1 MRNQVVH
8 RCSGSAVRSHCRTRP
23 QTEAHRPS
31 SANEG
36 ARTLLRGH
44 RRRSRLKPGFCLEN
58 PADGRQPPL
67 LPYGD
72 VPGRNRV
79 GHHRTG
85 REVTPALIIW
95 GHNGRRGQM
104 RRFVCTETRDSP
116 REQPLPPGA
125 GTTDNWWRL
134 SITIR
139 RLRRHSGTDR
149 LVCYADRTGSR
160 PTTAGKAPG
169 DAKGAPF
176 PSATRTGA
184 LFQRK
189 SATEH
194 GFYLGHGHFT

>member
-1 MRNQVVH
+1 
-8 RCSGSAVRSHCRTRP
+8 
-23 QTEAHRPS
+23 
-31 SANEG
+31 
-36 ARTLLRGH
+36 
-44 RRRSRLKPGFCLEN
+44 
-58 PADGRQPPL
+58 
-67 LPYGD
+67 
-72 VPGRNRV
+72 
-79 GHHRTG
+79 
-85 REVTPALIIW
+85 
-95 GHNGRRGQM
+95 M
-104 RRFVCTETRDSP
+104 RRFVCTVTRDSP

-139 RLRRHSGTDR
+139 RLRRHSGTNR
-149 LVCYADRTGSR
+149 LVFYADRTGSR

-194 GFYLGHGHFT
+194 GFYFGHGYFTLVATTTLFMGAWAETRLCIKSSARIAAHDMLKRSGPTGPRRMRCVYMCVCVCVCAVSA